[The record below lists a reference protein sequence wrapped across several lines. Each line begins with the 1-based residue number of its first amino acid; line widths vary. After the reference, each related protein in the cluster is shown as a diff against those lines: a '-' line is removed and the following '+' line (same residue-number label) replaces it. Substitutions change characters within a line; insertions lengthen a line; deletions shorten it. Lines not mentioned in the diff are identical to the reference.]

1 MAFQLTDREHR
12 WLTTLL
18 ILATVAAAFVVVGFV
33 ASLLVFF
40 GDVIFIFFLAWLLAF
55 IISPIAGTLVRF
67 IPRLPRALAVIIV
80 YAVLLIVLMALA
92 LLLAQQLYTSIG
104 TLVTN
109 IPSSDKFAEMLQP
122 LQDRLNSFGLQV
134 DLTGQAPTILKNV
147 QQFGLSL
154 VQPGGPL
161 QNLAIASI
169 GVMGNLLF
177 VVFLSIYMALDRDHI
192 VRFIFRLVPP
202 AYSEEAA
209 LFETSIARSF
219 GGFLRGQALL
229 GLIYGIFSAITSL
242 VLGLPYMPVTA
253 AGSGILQ
260 AIPFFGPF
268 VSWAPP
274 VLVAIFFEPD
284 ATIPALILMAI
295 GWFVVMNIIQ
305 PRLMAD
311 AVGLH
316 PIVVL
321 GSVLIGSKLAGV
333 PGAIFGIPIAA
344 VISAFF
350 FFYLGQH
357 RTSGSVAERAAQRVE
372 AREGRPIHLPR
383 EPKAGEDED
392 LAESKAPVDQSR
404 RRRSTD
410 RPAPQ
415 VAGPATETEP

>member
-1 MAFQLTDREHR
+1 M
-12 WLTTLL
+12 
-18 ILATVAAAFVVVGFV
+18 
-33 ASLLVFF
+33 
-40 GDVIFIFFLAWLLAF
+40 
-55 IISPIAGTLVRF
+55 
-67 IPRLPRALAVIIV
+67 

-219 GGFLRGQALL
+219 GGVLRGQALL

-305 PRLMAD
+305 PRLLAD